1 MHMEETGR
9 PAKVTSS
16 RKVEANRRNAQRST
30 GPQTPE
36 GKVKSSQNSIT
47 HGIFVKKFLNGATP
61 ETVAELETLVAGIR
75 EHYKPIGILEEILMQ
90 KIVVEAARYDRVLG
104 FEHQQLTRDHAF
116 HFSAVDRITRYTNS
130 TSRAFFRAIE
140 ELERSQAARKVAKC
154 PVDLSQESAASDA
167 KPEEE
172 QHAPQ
177 CRNDDSSKS
186 STPTDTAGDV
196 AA

>member
-1 MHMEETGR
+1 MNIEETSK

-16 RKVEANRRNAQRST
+16 RKVEANRRNAQHST

-36 GKVKSSQNSIT
+36 GKMNSSQNSIT

-61 ETVAELETLVAGIR
+61 ETVADLETLVAGIR
-75 EHYKPIGILEEILMQ
+75 AHYQPVGMLEEILMQ

-116 HFSAVDRITRYTNS
+116 HLSAVDRIDRYATS
-130 TSRAFFRAIE
+130 TSRALFRAIE
-140 ELERSQAARKVAKC
+140 ELERSQAARKAVKRA
-154 PVDLSQESAASDA
+154 DDSSQETAPRDA

-172 QHAPQ
+172 QRSPQ
-177 CRNDDSSKS
+177 CRNDNPSKS
-186 STPTDTAGDV
+186 STPTDAAGDV